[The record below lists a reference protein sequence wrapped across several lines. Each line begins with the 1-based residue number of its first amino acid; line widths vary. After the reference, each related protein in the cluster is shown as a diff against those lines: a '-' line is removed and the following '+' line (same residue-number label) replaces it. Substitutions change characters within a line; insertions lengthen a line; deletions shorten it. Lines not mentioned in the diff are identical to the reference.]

1 MTERRN
7 RLAKEKSP
15 YLQQHAA
22 NPVDWFP
29 WGEEAFARAREQDK
43 PVFLSI
49 GYSTCHW
56 CHVMERESF
65 EDEETARLM
74 NEAFVC
80 VKVDR
85 EERPDVDSI
94 YMNTCMM
101 MTGRGGWPLTIVMTP
116 DKRPFFAATY
126 IPRESRTGMTGMR
139 DLVPS
144 IREIWANRR
153 DEIMEAADQVTG
165 ALKKL
170 HPEAGDMPDVK
181 AMAAAYK
188 QLAGIYDQANGG
200 FGRSPKF
207 PSPHTLMFLLR
218 MHDRANDRQP
228 LSMATAT
235 LKAMRRGG
243 VFDHLGYGFH
253 RYSTDEK
260 WLLPHFEKMLYDQ
273 AGLALAYGEAFQATG
288 DEFFRRA
295 AEEIHDYV
303 STDLMHPDR
312 AFYCAEDADSEGE
325 EGKFYVWSMDEVRT
339 VLGEK
344 DAEIA
349 AKVFNLSDQGNFR
362 DEATGEK
369 TGANV
374 LHLKKPLS
382 YAASDL
388 NMPQEEL
395 ETRLDGIRK
404 RLLGARA
411 RRERPMRDDKIL
423 ADWNGYYI
431 AALAANARAFGRSD
445 LTTRARHA
453 ADFVLGKMLKDD
465 GGLHHRFK
473 DGEAGIDGFLDD
485 YAFMIWGL
493 VELYQA
499 GFEASYLKSALSL
512 AEHMIAKFSDSERGG
527 FFLTA
532 KDGEQLIHRPKEGS
546 DGAMPSGNSAAA
558 FALAKLARLTG
569 RSELEDMAARTVSAF
584 AADMSRGPGNY
595 CMLLCALDFVLGPA
609 SEVAVAGDKAAADTR
624 ELVAAVNGKFLP
636 RTVLLLADDKTAEVA
651 PFTADMNPADGSA
664 RAFVCENFACR
675 EPVANPADLLRLLEG
690 STLEG
695 T

>member
-1 MTERRN
+1 
-7 RLAKEKSP
+7 
-15 YLQQHAA
+15 
-22 NPVDWFP
+22 
-29 WGEEAFARAREQDK
+29 
-43 PVFLSI
+43 
-49 GYSTCHW
+49 
-56 CHVMERESF
+56 
-65 EDEETARLM
+65 
-74 NEAFVC
+74 
-80 VKVDR
+80 
-85 EERPDVDSI
+85 
-94 YMNTCMM
+94 MNTCMM
-101 MTGRGGWPLTIVMTP
+101 MTGRGGWPLTVVMTP

-126 IPRESRTGMTGMR
+126 IPRESRPGMTGMR

-170 HPEAGDMPDVK
+170 RPEAGDMPDVK

-188 QLAGIYDQANGG
+188 QLSGMYDQANGG

-207 PSPHTLMFLLR
+207 PSPHTLMFMLR

-228 LSMATAT
+228 LSMAAAT

-243 VFDHLGYGFH
+243 IFDHLGYGFH

-325 EGKFYVWSMDEVRT
+325 EGKFYVWSMDEVRA

-344 DAEIA
+344 DADIA

-374 LHLKKPLS
+374 LHLKRPLS

-388 NMPQEEL
+388 DMAQEEL

-411 RRERPMRDDKIL
+411 ERERPMLDDKIL

-431 AALAANARAFGRSD
+431 AALAANARAFGRPD

-465 GGLHHRFK
+465 GGLYHRFK

-532 KDGEQLIHRPKEGS
+532 KDGEELIHRPKEGS

-584 AADMSRGPGNY
+584 AADMTRGPGNY

-609 SEVAVAGDKAAADTR
+609 SEVAVAGERGAAGTR
-624 ELVAAVNGKFLP
+624 ELIAAVNGKFLP

-651 PFTADMNPADGSA
+651 PFTAEMNPAEGTA

-690 STLEG
+690 SSLEG